1 VGLWL
6 DSDDEAFVVNRQEYW
21 LIIYLIM
28 PYIKKEVLF
37 MIKKIL
43 DELQLKNFENLSE
56 NTNTT
61 KIALGM
67 NRDLDRL
74 KINDDFSNENAIINE
89 NSPKKYNS
97 YIKLDNNLENNK

>member
-1 VGLWL
+1 
-6 DSDDEAFVVNRQEYW
+6 
-21 LIIYLIM
+21 
-28 PYIKKEVLF
+28 

-56 NTNTT
+56 NTNTAKT
-61 KIALGM
+61 ALGM

-74 KINDDFSNENAIINE
+74 KINDDFSNESALINK

-97 YIKLDNNLENNK
+97 YIKIDNNLENNN